1 MENFSQEDHSIGGEL
16 LDVDGNSIGTIQE
29 LYRDLD
35 TEAPEWA
42 VAASAPQ
49 SRASTEAPLLIKAP
63 DGVGEIRAGD
73 RQTPPSLIM
82 EGGQPWRD
90 AQASQA
96 VRVEDTKCRLPA
108 SYAKE
113 RYRPRRALLS
123 SF

>member
-1 MENFSQEDHSIGGEL
+1 VGGR
-16 LDVDGNSIGTIQE
+16 GK
-29 LYRDLD
+29 R
-35 TEAPEWA
+35 AA
-42 VAASAPQ
+42 VAREYRSP
-49 SRASTEAPLLIKAP
+49 SLLLIKSP
-63 DGVGEIRAGD
+63 DGVGEVRPGD

-96 VRVEDTKCRLPA
+96 VRVEDTNCRLPA